1 MNIKFCR
8 ICGGAHFEPYLNLGA
23 TPAADSFVTD
33 DDLGQEDPSY
43 PLEVCLCSTCGI
55 SQLSYTVPPEV
66 LYKYDYPYESST
78 TQTGRAH
85 FLNLA
90 KTVVE
95 KFKLEPNDLVID
107 VGSNVGVLLDGF
119 KKQGCRTIGIEPSGN
134 IAEKALERGIQTIN
148 EFISPSLAARIVADN
163 SQASVV
169 CITNV
174 FAHIHDLDGFMEAV
188 NILLTDVGALV
199 IEAPHFLQLIN
210 HLEYD
215 TVYHEHLLYV
225 SVRPLN
231 YLFNRYG
238 FEVFDV
244 EEVPIHGGT
253 VRIYVS
259 RIGRNKPTNAV
270 AKIISNEE
278 QGGAFDLERLKRFS
292 DEVMAHRQKLVNLL
306 RTLKSEGRTL
316 AGVSAPAKGMT
327 LLNFC
332 GIGADLLDFI
342 TEKSKLKIGRYTPG
356 AHIPVLPDPELVSR
370 QPDYALLLA
379 WNFADEIM
387 ANLSEYREKGG
398 KFIIPIPEP
407 KIV

>member
-1 MNIKFCR
+1 MDIKFCR
-8 ICGGAHFEPYLNLGA
+8 ICGGAHFEPYLNLGV

-33 DDLGQEDPSY
+33 DDLDQEDLSY

-78 TQTGRAH
+78 TQTGRSH
-85 FLNLA
+85 FFGLA
-90 KTVVE
+90 KTVVD
-95 KFKLEPNDLVID
+95 KFKLGSNDLVID

-119 KKQGCRTIGIEPSGN
+119 KKQGCRTLGVEPSGN
-134 IAEKALERGIQTIN
+134 IAAKALERGIQTIN
-148 EFISPSLAARIVADN
+148 EFISPGLAARIVAN
-163 SQASVV
+163 NGQASVV

-174 FAHIHDLDGFMEAV
+174 FAHIHDLDSFMEAV
-188 NILLTDVGALV
+188 KILLTDGGALV

-231 YLFNRYG
+231 HLFSRYG

-259 RIGRNKPTNAV
+259 RAGRNEPTNAV
-270 AKIISNEE
+270 AKIISSEE

-306 RTLKSEGRTL
+306 RTLKSEGHTL

-332 GIGADLLDFI
+332 GVGTDLLDFI
-342 TEKSKLKIGRYTPG
+342 TEKSKLKIGCYTPG
-356 AHIPVLPDPELVSR
+356 AHIPVLADSELVIR
-370 QPDYALLLA
+370 QPDYVLLLA

-387 ANLSEYREKGG
+387 ANLTEYRKKGG

-407 KIV
+407 RIV

>member
-95 KFKLEPNDLVID
+95 KFKLKPNDLVID

-188 NILLTDVGALV
+188 NILLTDVGALI

-253 VRIYVS
+253 VRVYVS

-306 RTLKSEGRTL
+306 RTLKSEGHTL

>member
-1 MNIKFCR
+1 
-8 ICGGAHFEPYLNLGA
+8 
-23 TPAADSFVTD
+23 
-33 DDLGQEDPSY
+33 
-43 PLEVCLCSTCGI
+43 
-55 SQLSYTVPPEV
+55 
-66 LYKYDYPYESST
+66 
-78 TQTGRAH
+78 
-85 FLNLA
+85 
-90 KTVVE
+90 
-95 KFKLEPNDLVID
+95 
-107 VGSNVGVLLDGF
+107 
-119 KKQGCRTIGIEPSGN
+119 
-134 IAEKALERGIQTIN
+134 
-148 EFISPSLAARIVADN
+148 
-163 SQASVV
+163 
-169 CITNV
+169 
-174 FAHIHDLDGFMEAV
+174 MEAV

-215 TVYHEHLLYV
+215 TIYHEHLLYV

>member
-8 ICGGAHFEPYLNLGA
+8 ICGGVHFEPYLNLGA

-90 KTVVE
+90 KTVAE

-370 QPDYALLLA
+370 QPDYVLLLA

>member
-188 NILLTDVGALV
+188 NILLTDVGSLI